1 MEEKNFTLK
10 PCLIGTL
17 FATVILIVATL
28 VLSIVAKMTTA
39 GESIIIIGTYITMFI
54 SGLCGG
60 ISAGK
65 GTQKR
70 GVVCGTIV
78 GITLIILIKLF
89 EIISTGGLTFDN
101 GFYISALC
109 IFISSVIGGV
119 IGVN

>member
-1 MEEKNFTLK
+1 MEEKDFKVK

-28 VLSIVAKMTTA
+28 ILSIVAKMTTA
-39 GESIIIIGTYITMFI
+39 GENIIVIGTYIAVFI
-54 SGLCGG
+54 SGLSGG
-60 ISAGK
+60 IVAGK

-70 GVVCGTIV
+70 GVLCGTIV
-78 GITLIILIKLF
+78 GITSIIIIKLF
-89 EIISTGGLTFDN
+89 EVISTGGVTFDN

-109 IFISSVIGGV
+109 IFVSSLIGGV